1 MKEIEHIAE
10 DLFNKLRSAY
20 SSLQIGDASANKTL
34 EPEEARF
41 FDFVYESGGADIGSV
56 TITLVDDQFKVYYS
70 KELTESLG
78 ENKQQWFNFLREMRQ
93 FAKRR
98 LMTFDVRD
106 ITKSNLE
113 RKDFEFLRTQ
123 QQEFRDSD
131 MNEGKMYGS
140 IKSSYQ
146 DLGETA
152 KIIVRH
158 KRPVDEDV
166 RGSRSRHISKIF
178 IENTDGERMLLPF
191 KNLLGAR
198 AAARHVSEGG
208 QLHDDIGTHITNTVG
223 QMGQLKNFVNYSK
236 RNKLVNEDT
245 VDIVESVRDAYNNIR
260 QDLTRM
266 SSRRGYSNFAES
278 FEPVEV
284 TLSEDDLDA
293 MKDQFTVKKHDDNV
307 FESLPLINSIYK
319 TAMENKTNKL
329 NQIREFIDS
338 GDLMLE
344 SSPDSDMLARSV
356 QHSDVRGL
364 VQAALE
370 DINTRIVDNN
380 IIKEFAQAH
389 LNKELTESEE
399 SALAVQ
405 LAKKYVSDLG
415 RIAEDAE
422 YAERVRHFQVEDN
435 EFVDEA
441 QLVDEWADSIVDRL
455 EESLSAVK

>member
-1 MKEIEHIAE
+1 MKEIEHVAE
-10 DLFNKLRSAY
+10 DLFNKLRSVY
-20 SSLQIGDASANKTL
+20 PTLQIGDSSAMKTL
-34 EPEEARF
+34 EPEQARF
-41 FDFVYESGGADIGSV
+41 FDFMFEHEGADVGSV
-56 TITLVDDQFKVYYS
+56 TISLVDDHFKLFYS
-70 KELTESLG
+70 KELTEDLG
-78 ENKQQWFNFLREMRQ
+78 NNKQQWYNFLREMRQ

-113 RKDFEFLRTQ
+113 RRDFEFLRTQ

-131 MNEGKMYGS
+131 MNEAKMYGS

-178 IENTDGERMLLPF
+178 IENTAGERMLLPF

-198 AAARHVSEGG
+198 AAARHISEGG
-208 QLHDDIGTHITNTVG
+208 QLHDDIGAHITNTVG
-223 QMGQLKNFVNYSK
+223 QMSQLKNFINYTK

-245 VDIVESVRDAYNNIR
+245 VDIVESIRDAYTNIR

-266 SSRRGYSNFAES
+266 TSRRGYSNFVES
-278 FEPVEV
+278 FEPVEL
-284 TLSEDDLDA
+284 TLSEDDLDE

-319 TAMENKTNKL
+319 TAMANKVISL
-329 NQIREFIDS
+329 DQIKEFIEN

-344 SSPDSDMLARSV
+344 GSLDSDMLARSI
-356 QHSDVRGL
+356 QHTDVRDL

-370 DINTRIVDNN
+370 DISTRIVDND
-380 IIKEFAQAH
+380 IIKEFAQTH

-415 RIAEDAE
+415 RIAEDTE
-422 YAERVRHFQVEDN
+422 YVERVRHFQTEDN
-435 EFVDEA
+435 SLVDET
-441 QLVDEWADSIVDRL
+441 QLVDEWADNIVNNL
-455 EESLSAVK
+455 EEKLITVE

>member
-10 DLFNKLRSAY
+10 DLFNKLRSVY
-20 SSLQIGDASANKTL
+20 PTLQIGDASANKTL
-34 EPEEARF
+34 EPEDARF
-41 FDFVYESGGADIGSV
+41 FDFVFESGGADIGSV
-56 TITLVDDQFKVYYS
+56 TISLVDDQFKIYYS
-70 KELTESLG
+70 KELTEGLG
-78 ENKQQWFNFLREMRQ
+78 ENKQQWYNFLREMRQ

-198 AAARHVSEGG
+198 AAARHISEGG

-223 QMGQLKNFVNYSK
+223 QMAQLKNFVNYSK
-236 RNKLVNEDT
+236 RNKLVNENT

-266 SSRRGYSNFAES
+266 TSRRGYSNFAES
-278 FEPVEV
+278 FEPVET
-284 TLSEDDLDA
+284 TLSEDDLDE

-319 TAMENKTNKL
+319 TAMENKANKL
-329 NQIREFIDS
+329 GQIREFIES
-338 GDLMLE
+338 GDLVLE
-344 SSPDSDMLARSV
+344 SSLDSDMLARSIKHENV
-356 QHSDVRGL
+356 KGL

-370 DINTRIVDNN
+370 DISTRIVDND
-380 IIKEFAQAH
+380 IIKEFAQTH
-389 LNKELTESEE
+389 LNQELTESEE

-405 LAKKYVSDLG
+405 LAKKYVGDLG

-435 EFVDEA
+435 EFVDET
-441 QLVDEWADSIVDRL
+441 QLVDEWADDIVNKL
-455 EESLSAVK
+455 EESLSAN

>member
-10 DLFNKLRSAY
+10 DLFNKLRSVY
-20 SSLQIGDASANKTL
+20 PTLQIGDASANKTL
-34 EPEEARF
+34 EPEDARF
-41 FDFVYESGGADIGSV
+41 FDFVFESGGADIGSV
-56 TITLVDDQFKVYYS
+56 TISLVDDQFKIYYS
-70 KELTESLG
+70 KELTEGLG
-78 ENKQQWFNFLREMRQ
+78 ENKQQWYNFLREMRQ

-98 LMTFDVRD
+98 LMPFDVRD

-223 QMGQLKNFVNYSK
+223 QMAQLKNFVNYSK
-236 RNKLVNEDT
+236 RNKLVNENT

-266 SSRRGYSNFAES
+266 TSRRGYSNFAEN
-278 FEPVEV
+278 FEPVE
-284 TLSEDDLDA
+284 TILSEDDLDE

-319 TAMENKTNKL
+319 TAMENKANKL
-329 NQIREFIDS
+329 GQIREFIES
-338 GDLMLE
+338 GDLVLE
-344 SSPDSDMLARSV
+344 SSLDSDMLARSIKHENV
-356 QHSDVRGL
+356 KGL

-370 DINTRIVDNN
+370 DISTRIVDND
-380 IIKEFAQAH
+380 IIKEFAQTH
-389 LNKELTESEE
+389 LNQELTESEE

-405 LAKKYVSDLG
+405 LAKKYVGDLG

-435 EFVDEA
+435 EFVDET
-441 QLVDEWADSIVDRL
+441 QLVDEWADDIVNKL
-455 EESLSAVK
+455 EESLSAN

>member
-10 DLFNKLRSAY
+10 DLFNKLRSVY
-20 SSLQIGDASANKTL
+20 PTLQIGDASANKTL
-34 EPEEARF
+34 EPEDARF
-41 FDFVYESGGADIGSV
+41 FDFVFEAGGADIGSV
-56 TITLVDDQFKVYYS
+56 TISLVDDQFKIYYS
-70 KELTESLG
+70 KELTEGLG
-78 ENKQQWFNFLREMRQ
+78 ENKQQWYNFLREMRQ

-223 QMGQLKNFVNYSK
+223 QMAQLKNFVNYSK
-236 RNKLVNEDT
+236 RNKLVNENT

-266 SSRRGYSNFAES
+266 TSRRGYSNFAES
-278 FEPVEV
+278 FEPVET
-284 TLSEDDLDA
+284 TLSEDDLDE

-319 TAMENKTNKL
+319 TAMENKANKL
-329 NQIREFIDS
+329 GQIREFIES
-338 GDLMLE
+338 GDLVLE
-344 SSPDSDMLARSV
+344 SSLDSDMLARSIKHENV
-356 QHSDVRGL
+356 KGL

-370 DINTRIVDNN
+370 DISTRIVDND
-380 IIKEFAQAH
+380 IIKEFAQTH
-389 LNKELTESEE
+389 LNQELTESEE

-405 LAKKYVSDLG
+405 LAKKYVGDLG

-435 EFVDEA
+435 EFVDET
-441 QLVDEWADSIVDRL
+441 QLVDEWADDIVNKL
-455 EESLSAVK
+455 EESLSAN

>member
-10 DLFNKLRSAY
+10 DLFNKLRSVY
-20 SSLQIGDASANKTL
+20 PTLQIGDASANKTL
-34 EPEEARF
+34 EPEDARF
-41 FDFVYESGGADIGSV
+41 FDFVFESGGADIGSV
-56 TITLVDDQFKVYYS
+56 TISLVDDQFKIYYS
-70 KELTESLG
+70 KELTEGLG
-78 ENKQQWFNFLREMRQ
+78 ENKQQWYNFLREMRQ

-223 QMGQLKNFVNYSK
+223 QMAQLKNFVNYSK
-236 RNKLVNEDT
+236 RNKLVNENT

-266 SSRRGYSNFAES
+266 TSRRGYSNFAEN
-278 FEPVEV
+278 FEPVE
-284 TLSEDDLDA
+284 TILSEDDLDE

-319 TAMENKTNKL
+319 TAMENKANKL
-329 NQIREFIDS
+329 GQIREFIES
-338 GDLMLE
+338 GDLVLE
-344 SSPDSDMLARSV
+344 SSLDSDMLARSIKHENV
-356 QHSDVRGL
+356 KGL

-370 DINTRIVDNN
+370 DISTRIVDND
-380 IIKEFAQAH
+380 IIKEFAQTH
-389 LNKELTESEE
+389 LNQELTESEE

-405 LAKKYVSDLG
+405 LAKKYVGDLG

-435 EFVDEA
+435 EFVDET
-441 QLVDEWADSIVDRL
+441 QLVDEWADDIVNKL
-455 EESLSAVK
+455 EESLSAN

>member
-10 DLFNKLRSAY
+10 DLFNKLRSVY
-20 SSLQIGDASANKTL
+20 PTLQIGDASANKTL
-34 EPEEARF
+34 EPEDARF
-41 FDFVYESGGADIGSV
+41 FDFVFESGGADIGSV
-56 TITLVDDQFKVYYS
+56 TISLVDDQFKIYYS
-70 KELTESLG
+70 KELTEGLG
-78 ENKQQWFNFLREMRQ
+78 ENKQQWYNFLREMRQ

-223 QMGQLKNFVNYSK
+223 QMSQLKNFVNYSK
-236 RNKLVNEDT
+236 RNKLDNENT

-266 SSRRGYSNFAES
+266 TSRRGYSNFAEN
-278 FEPVEV
+278 FEPVET
-284 TLSEDDLDA
+284 TLSEDDLDE

-319 TAMENKTNKL
+319 TAMENKANKL
-329 NQIREFIDS
+329 GQIREFIES
-338 GDLMLE
+338 GDLVLE
-344 SSPDSDMLARSV
+344 SSLDSDMLARSIKHENV
-356 QHSDVRGL
+356 KGL

-370 DINTRIVDNN
+370 DISTRIVDND
-380 IIKEFAQAH
+380 IIKEFAQTH
-389 LNKELTESEE
+389 LNQELTESEE

-405 LAKKYVSDLG
+405 LAKKYVGDLG

-435 EFVDEA
+435 EFVDET
-441 QLVDEWADSIVDRL
+441 QLVDEWADDIVNKL
-455 EESLSAVK
+455 EESLSAN

>member
-10 DLFNKLRSAY
+10 DLFNKLRSVY
-20 SSLQIGDASANKTL
+20 PTLQIGDASANKTL
-34 EPEEARF
+34 EPEDARF
-41 FDFVYESGGADIGSV
+41 FDFVFESGGDDIGSV
-56 TITLVDDQFKVYYS
+56 TISLVDDQFKIYYS
-70 KELTESLG
+70 KELTEGLG
-78 ENKQQWFNFLREMRQ
+78 ENKQQWYNFLREMRQ

-223 QMGQLKNFVNYSK
+223 QMAQLKNFVNYSK
-236 RNKLVNEDT
+236 RNKLVNENT

-266 SSRRGYSNFAES
+266 TSRRGYSNFAEN
-278 FEPVEV
+278 FEPVE
-284 TLSEDDLDA
+284 TILSEDDLDE

-319 TAMENKTNKL
+319 TAMANKANKL
-329 NQIREFIDS
+329 GQIREFIES
-338 GDLMLE
+338 GDLVLE
-344 SSPDSDMLARSV
+344 SSLDSDMLARSIKHENV
-356 QHSDVRGL
+356 KGL

-370 DINTRIVDNN
+370 DISTRIVDND
-380 IIKEFAQAH
+380 IIKEFAQTH
-389 LNKELTESEE
+389 LDQELTESEE
-399 SALAVQ
+399 GALAVQ
-405 LAKKYVSDLG
+405 LAKKYVGDLG

-435 EFVDEA
+435 EFVDET
-441 QLVDEWADSIVDRL
+441 QLVDEWADDIVNKL
-455 EESLSAVK
+455 EESLSAN

>member
-10 DLFNKLRSAY
+10 DLFNKLRSVY
-20 SSLQIGDASANKTL
+20 PTLQIGDASANKTL
-34 EPEEARF
+34 EPEDARF
-41 FDFVYESGGADIGSV
+41 FDFVFESGGADIGSV
-56 TITLVDDQFKVYYS
+56 TISLVDDQFKIYYS
-70 KELTESLG
+70 KELTEGLG
-78 ENKQQWFNFLREMRQ
+78 ENKQQWYNFLREMRQ

-223 QMGQLKNFVNYSK
+223 QMAQLKNFVNYSK
-236 RNKLVNEDT
+236 RNKLVNENT

-266 SSRRGYSNFAES
+266 TSRRGYSNFAES

-284 TLSEDDLDA
+284 TLSEDDLDE

-319 TAMENKTNKL
+319 TAMENKANKL
-329 NQIREFIDS
+329 GQIREFIES
-338 GDLMLE
+338 GDLVLE
-344 SSPDSDMLARSV
+344 SSLDSDMLARSIKHENV
-356 QHSDVRGL
+356 KGL

-370 DINTRIVDNN
+370 DISTRIVDND
-380 IIKEFAQAH
+380 IIKEFAQTH
-389 LNKELTESEE
+389 LNQELTESEE

-405 LAKKYVSDLG
+405 LAKKYVGDLG

-435 EFVDEA
+435 EFVDET
-441 QLVDEWADSIVDRL
+441 QLVDEWADDIVNKL
-455 EESLSAVK
+455 EESLSAN

>member
-10 DLFNKLRSAY
+10 DLFNKLRSVY
-20 SSLQIGDASANKTL
+20 PTLQIGDASANKTL
-34 EPEEARF
+34 EPEDARF
-41 FDFVYESGGADIGSV
+41 FDFVFESGGADIGSV
-56 TITLVDDQFKVYYS
+56 TISLVDDQFKIYYS
-70 KELTESLG
+70 KELTEGLG
-78 ENKQQWFNFLREMRQ
+78 ENKQQWYNFLREMRQ

-223 QMGQLKNFVNYSK
+223 QMAQLKNFVNYSK
-236 RNKLVNEDT
+236 RNKLVNENT

-266 SSRRGYSNFAES
+266 TSRRGYSNFAEN
-278 FEPVEV
+278 FEPVE
-284 TLSEDDLDA
+284 TILSEDDLDE

-319 TAMENKTNKL
+319 TAMENKANKL
-329 NQIREFIDS
+329 GQIREFIES
-338 GDLMLE
+338 GDLVLE
-344 SSPDSDMLARSV
+344 SSLDSDMLARSIKHENV
-356 QHSDVRGL
+356 KGL

-370 DINTRIVDNN
+370 DISTRIVDND
-380 IIKEFAQAH
+380 IIKEFAQTH
-389 LNKELTESEE
+389 LNQELTESEE

-405 LAKKYVSDLG
+405 LAKKYVGDLG

-435 EFVDEA
+435 EFVDET
-441 QLVDEWADSIVDRL
+441 QLVDEWADSIVNKL
-455 EESLSAVK
+455 EESLSAN

>member
-10 DLFNKLRSAY
+10 DLFNKLRSVY
-20 SSLQIGDASANKTL
+20 PTLQIGDASANKTL
-34 EPEEARF
+34 EPEDARF
-41 FDFVYESGGADIGSV
+41 FDFVFESGGADIGSV
-56 TITLVDDQFKVYYS
+56 TISLVDDQFKIYYS
-70 KELTESLG
+70 KELTEGLG
-78 ENKQQWFNFLREMRQ
+78 ENKQQWYNFLREMRQ

-223 QMGQLKNFVNYSK
+223 QMAQLKNFVNYSK
-236 RNKLVNEDT
+236 RNKLVNENT

-266 SSRRGYSNFAES
+266 TSRRGYSNFAES

-284 TLSEDDLDA
+284 TLSEDDLDE

-319 TAMENKTNKL
+319 TAMENKANKL
-329 NQIREFIDS
+329 GQIKEFIES
-338 GDLMLE
+338 GDLVLE
-344 SSPDSDMLARSV
+344 SSLDSDMLARSIKHENV
-356 QHSDVRGL
+356 KGL

-370 DINTRIVDNN
+370 DISTRIVDND
-380 IIKEFAQAH
+380 IIKEFAQTH
-389 LNKELTESEE
+389 LNQELTESEE

-405 LAKKYVSDLG
+405 LAKKYVGDLG

-435 EFVDEA
+435 EFVDET
-441 QLVDEWADSIVDRL
+441 QLVDEWADDIVNKL
-455 EESLSAVK
+455 EESLSAN

>member
-10 DLFNKLRSAY
+10 DLFNKLRSVY
-20 SSLQIGDASANKTL
+20 PTLQIGDASANKTL
-34 EPEEARF
+34 EPEDARF
-41 FDFVYESGGADIGSV
+41 FDFVFESGGADIGSV
-56 TITLVDDQFKVYYS
+56 TISLIDDQFKIYYS

-78 ENKQQWFNFLREMRQ
+78 ENKQQWYNFLREMRQ

-223 QMGQLKNFVNYSK
+223 QMAQLKNFVNYSK
-236 RNKLVNEDT
+236 RNKLVNENT

-266 SSRRGYSNFAES
+266 TSRRGYSNFAEN
-278 FEPVEV
+278 FEPVE
-284 TLSEDDLDA
+284 TILSEDDLDE

-319 TAMENKTNKL
+319 TAMENKANKL
-329 NQIREFIDS
+329 GQIREFIES
-338 GDLMLE
+338 GDLVLE
-344 SSPDSDMLARSV
+344 SSLDSDMLARSIKHENV
-356 QHSDVRGL
+356 KGL

-370 DINTRIVDNN
+370 DISTRIVDND
-380 IIKEFAQAH
+380 IIKEFAQTH
-389 LNKELTESEE
+389 LDQELTESEE
-399 SALAVQ
+399 GALAVQ
-405 LAKKYVSDLG
+405 LAKKYVGDLG

-435 EFVDEA
+435 EFVDET
-441 QLVDEWADSIVDRL
+441 QLVDEWADDIVNKL
-455 EESLSAVK
+455 EESLSAN

>member
-10 DLFNKLRSAY
+10 DLFNKLRSVY
-20 SSLQIGDASANKTL
+20 PTLQIGDASANKTL
-34 EPEEARF
+34 EPEDARF
-41 FDFVYESGGADIGSV
+41 FDFVFESGGADIGSV
-56 TITLVDDQFKVYYS
+56 TISLVDDQFKIYYS
-70 KELTESLG
+70 KELTEGLG
-78 ENKQQWFNFLREMRQ
+78 ENKQQWYNFLREMRQ

-223 QMGQLKNFVNYSK
+223 QMAQLKNFVNYSK
-236 RNKLVNEDT
+236 RNKLVNENT

-266 SSRRGYSNFAES
+266 TSRRGYSNFAEN
-278 FEPVEV
+278 FEPVET
-284 TLSEDDLDA
+284 TLSEDDLDE

-319 TAMENKTNKL
+319 TAMENKANKL
-329 NQIREFIDS
+329 GQIREFIES
-338 GDLMLE
+338 GDLVLE
-344 SSPDSDMLARSV
+344 SSLDSDMLARSIKHENV
-356 QHSDVRGL
+356 KGL

-370 DINTRIVDNN
+370 DISTRIVDND
-380 IIKEFAQAH
+380 IIKEFAQTH
-389 LNKELTESEE
+389 LNQELTESEE

-405 LAKKYVSDLG
+405 LAKKYVGDLG

-435 EFVDEA
+435 EFVDET
-441 QLVDEWADSIVDRL
+441 QLVDEWADDIVNKL
-455 EESLSAVK
+455 EESLSAN

>member
-10 DLFNKLRSAY
+10 DLFNKLRSVY
-20 SSLQIGDASANKTL
+20 PTLQIGDASANKTL
-34 EPEEARF
+34 EPEDARF
-41 FDFVYESGGADIGSV
+41 FDFVFESGGADIGSV
-56 TITLVDDQFKVYYS
+56 TISLVDDQFKIYYS
-70 KELTESLG
+70 KELTEGLG
-78 ENKQQWFNFLREMRQ
+78 ENKQQWYNFLREMRQ

-223 QMGQLKNFVNYSK
+223 QMAQLKNFVNYSK
-236 RNKLVNEDT
+236 RNKLVNENT

-266 SSRRGYSNFAES
+266 TSRRGYSNFAEN

-284 TLSEDDLDA
+284 TLSEDNLDE

-319 TAMENKTNKL
+319 TAMENKANKL
-329 NQIREFIDS
+329 GQIREFIES
-338 GDLMLE
+338 GDLVLE
-344 SSPDSDMLARSV
+344 SSLDSDMLARSIKHENV
-356 QHSDVRGL
+356 KGL

-370 DINTRIVDNN
+370 DISTRIVDND
-380 IIKEFAQAH
+380 IIKEFAQTH
-389 LNKELTESEE
+389 LNQELTESEE

-405 LAKKYVSDLG
+405 LAKKYVGDLG

-435 EFVDEA
+435 EFVDET
-441 QLVDEWADSIVDRL
+441 QLVDEWADDIVNKL
-455 EESLSAVK
+455 EESLSAN

>member
-10 DLFNKLRSAY
+10 DLFNKLRSVY
-20 SSLQIGDASANKTL
+20 PTLQIGDASANKTL
-34 EPEEARF
+34 EPEDARF
-41 FDFVYESGGADIGSV
+41 FDFVFESGGADIGSV
-56 TITLVDDQFKVYYS
+56 TISLVDDQFKIYYS
-70 KELTESLG
+70 KELTEGLG
-78 ENKQQWFNFLREMRQ
+78 ENKQQWYNFLREMRQ

-223 QMGQLKNFVNYSK
+223 QMAQLKNFVNYSK
-236 RNKLVNEDT
+236 RNKLVNENT

-266 SSRRGYSNFAES
+266 TSRRGYSNFAES

-284 TLSEDDLDA
+284 TLSEDDLDE

-319 TAMENKTNKL
+319 TAMENKANKVG
-329 NQIREFIDS
+329 QFREFIES
-338 GDLMLE
+338 GDLVLE
-344 SSPDSDMLARSV
+344 SSLDSDMLARSIKHENV
-356 QHSDVRGL
+356 KGL

-370 DINTRIVDNN
+370 DISTRIVDND
-380 IIKEFAQAH
+380 IIKEFAQTH
-389 LNKELTESEE
+389 LNQELTESEE

-405 LAKKYVSDLG
+405 LAKKYVGDLG

-435 EFVDEA
+435 EFVDET
-441 QLVDEWADSIVDRL
+441 QLVDEWADDIVNKL
-455 EESLSAVK
+455 EESLSAN

>member
-10 DLFNKLRSAY
+10 DLLNKLRSVY
-20 SSLQIGDASANKTL
+20 PTLQIGDASANKTL
-34 EPEEARF
+34 EPEDARF
-41 FDFVYESGGADIGSV
+41 FDFVFESGGADIGSV
-56 TITLVDDQFKVYYS
+56 TISLVDDQFKIYYS
-70 KELTESLG
+70 KELTEGLG
-78 ENKQQWFNFLREMRQ
+78 ENKQQWYNFLREMRQ

-223 QMGQLKNFVNYSK
+223 QMAQLKNFVNYSK
-236 RNKLVNEDT
+236 RNKLVNENT

-266 SSRRGYSNFAES
+266 TSRRGYSNFAEN
-278 FEPVEV
+278 FEPVET
-284 TLSEDDLDA
+284 TLSEDDLDE

-319 TAMENKTNKL
+319 TAMENKANKL
-329 NQIREFIDS
+329 GQIREFIES
-338 GDLMLE
+338 GDLVLE
-344 SSPDSDMLARSV
+344 SSLDSDMLARSIKHENV
-356 QHSDVRGL
+356 KGL

-370 DINTRIVDNN
+370 DISTRIVDND
-380 IIKEFAQAH
+380 IIKEFAQTH
-389 LNKELTESEE
+389 LNQELTESEE

-405 LAKKYVSDLG
+405 LAKKYVGDLG

-435 EFVDEA
+435 EFVDET
-441 QLVDEWADSIVDRL
+441 QLVDEWADDIVNKL
-455 EESLSAVK
+455 EESLSAN

>member
-1 MKEIEHIAE
+1 MKEIEHVAE
-10 DLFNKLRSAY
+10 DLFNKLRSVY
-20 SSLQIGDASANKTL
+20 PTLQIGDSSAMRTL
-34 EPEEARF
+34 EPEQARF
-41 FDFVYESGGADIGSV
+41 FDFMFETESVDVGSV
-56 TITLVDDQFKVYYS
+56 TISLVDDHFKLYYS

-78 ENKQQWFNFLREMRQ
+78 EDKQQWYNFLREMRQ

-131 MNEGKMYGS
+131 MNEAKMYGS

-223 QMGQLKNFVNYSK
+223 QMGQLKNFINYTK

-245 VDIVESVRDAYNNIR
+245 VDIVESIRDAYTNIR

-266 SSRRGYSNFAES
+266 TSRRGYSNFVES
-278 FEPVEV
+278 FEPVEL
-284 TLSEDDLDA
+284 TLSEDDLDE

-319 TAMENKTNKL
+319 TAMANKVISL
-329 NQIREFIDS
+329 DQIKEFIEN

-344 SSPDSDMLARSV
+344 GSLDSDMLARSI
-356 QHSDVRGL
+356 QHTDVRDL

-370 DINTRIVDNN
+370 DISTRIVDND
-380 IIKEFAQAH
+380 IIKEFAQTH

-415 RIAEDAE
+415 RIAEDTE
-422 YAERVRHFQVEDN
+422 YVERVRHFQTEDN
-435 EFVDEA
+435 SLVDET
-441 QLVDEWADSIVDRL
+441 QLVDEWADNIVNNL
-455 EESLSAVK
+455 EEKLITVE

>member
-1 MKEIEHIAE
+1 
-10 DLFNKLRSAY
+10 
-20 SSLQIGDASANKTL
+20 
-34 EPEEARF
+34 
-41 FDFVYESGGADIGSV
+41 
-56 TITLVDDQFKVYYS
+56 
-70 KELTESLG
+70 
-78 ENKQQWFNFLREMRQ
+78 MRQ

-223 QMGQLKNFVNYSK
+223 QMAQLKNFVNYSK
-236 RNKLVNEDT
+236 RNKLVNENT

-266 SSRRGYSNFAES
+266 TSRRGYSNFAES

-284 TLSEDDLDA
+284 TLSEDDLDE

-307 FESLPLINSIYK
+307 FESLPLIN
-319 TAMENKTNKL
+319 L
-329 NQIREFIDS
+329 
-338 GDLMLE
+338 
-344 SSPDSDMLARSV
+344 
-356 QHSDVRGL
+356 
-364 VQAALE
+364 
-370 DINTRIVDNN
+370 
-380 IIKEFAQAH
+380 
-389 LNKELTESEE
+389 
-399 SALAVQ
+399 
-405 LAKKYVSDLG
+405 
-415 RIAEDAE
+415 
-422 YAERVRHFQVEDN
+422 
-435 EFVDEA
+435 
-441 QLVDEWADSIVDRL
+441 
-455 EESLSAVK
+455 SLIHI

>member
-10 DLFNKLRSAY
+10 DLFNKLRSVY
-20 SSLQIGDASANKTL
+20 PTLQIGDASANKTL
-34 EPEEARF
+34 EPEDARF
-41 FDFVYESGGADIGSV
+41 FDFVFESGGDDIGSV
-56 TITLVDDQFKVYYS
+56 TISLVDDQFKIYYS
-70 KELTESLG
+70 KELTEGLG
-78 ENKQQWFNFLREMRQ
+78 ENKQQWYNFLREMRQ

-223 QMGQLKNFVNYSK
+223 QMAQLKNFVNYSK
-236 RNKLVNEDT
+236 RNKLVNENT

-266 SSRRGYSNFAES
+266 TSRRGYSNFAEN
-278 FEPVEV
+278 FEPVET
-284 TLSEDDLDA
+284 TLSEDDLDE

-319 TAMENKTNKL
+319 TAMENKANKL
-329 NQIREFIDS
+329 GQIREFIES
-338 GDLMLE
+338 GDLVLE
-344 SSPDSDMLARSV
+344 SSLDSDMLARSIKHENV
-356 QHSDVRGL
+356 KGL

-370 DINTRIVDNN
+370 DISTRIVDND
-380 IIKEFAQAH
+380 IIKEFAQTH
-389 LNKELTESEE
+389 LNQELTESEE

-405 LAKKYVSDLG
+405 LAKKYVGDLG

-435 EFVDEA
+435 EFVDET
-441 QLVDEWADSIVDRL
+441 QLVDEWADDIVNKL
-455 EESLSAVK
+455 EESLSAN

>member
-10 DLFNKLRSAY
+10 DLFNKLRSVY
-20 SSLQIGDASANKTL
+20 PTLQIGDASANKTL
-34 EPEEARF
+34 EPEDARF
-41 FDFVYESGGADIGSV
+41 FDFVFESGGDDIGSV
-56 TITLVDDQFKVYYS
+56 TISLVDDQFKIYYS
-70 KELTESLG
+70 KELTEGLG
-78 ENKQQWFNFLREMRQ
+78 ENKQQWYNFLREMRQ

-223 QMGQLKNFVNYSK
+223 QMAQLKNFVNYSK
-236 RNKLVNEDT
+236 RNKLVNENT

-266 SSRRGYSNFAES
+266 TSRRGYSNFAEN
-278 FEPVEV
+278 FEPVE
-284 TLSEDDLDA
+284 TILSEDDLDE

-319 TAMENKTNKL
+319 TAMENKANKL
-329 NQIREFIDS
+329 GQIKEFIES
-338 GDLMLE
+338 GDLVLE
-344 SSPDSDMLARSV
+344 SSLDSDMLARSIKHENV
-356 QHSDVRGL
+356 KGL

-370 DINTRIVDNN
+370 DISTRIVDND
-380 IIKEFAQAH
+380 IIKEFAQTH
-389 LNKELTESEE
+389 LNQELTESEE

-405 LAKKYVSDLG
+405 LAKKYVGDLG

-435 EFVDEA
+435 EFVDET
-441 QLVDEWADSIVDRL
+441 QLVDEWADDIVNKL
-455 EESLSAVK
+455 EESLSAN

>member
-1 MKEIEHIAE
+1 MKEIEHVAE
-10 DLFNKLRSAY
+10 DLFNKLRSVY
-20 SSLQIGDASANKTL
+20 PTLQIGDSSAMKTL
-34 EPEEARF
+34 EPEQARF
-41 FDFVYESGGADIGSV
+41 FDFMFEHEGADVGSV
-56 TITLVDDQFKVYYS
+56 TISLVDDHFKLFYS
-70 KELTESLG
+70 KELTEDLG
-78 ENKQQWFNFLREMRQ
+78 NNKQQWYNFLREMRQ

-113 RKDFEFLRTQ
+113 RRDFEFLRTQ

-131 MNEGKMYGS
+131 MNEAKMYGS

-223 QMGQLKNFVNYSK
+223 QMGQLKNFINYTK

-245 VDIVESVRDAYNNIR
+245 VDIVESIRDAYTNIR

-266 SSRRGYSNFAES
+266 TSRRGYSNFVES
-278 FEPVEV
+278 FEPVEL
-284 TLSEDDLDA
+284 TLSEDDLDE

-319 TAMENKTNKL
+319 TAMANKVISL
-329 NQIREFIDS
+329 DQIKEFIEN

-344 SSPDSDMLARSV
+344 GSLDSDMLARSI
-356 QHSDVRGL
+356 QHTDVRDL

-370 DINTRIVDNN
+370 DISTRIVDND
-380 IIKEFAQAH
+380 IIKEFAQTH

-415 RIAEDAE
+415 RIAEDTE
-422 YAERVRHFQVEDN
+422 YVERVRHFQTEDN
-435 EFVDEA
+435 SLVDET
-441 QLVDEWADSIVDRL
+441 QLVDEWADNIVNNL
-455 EESLSAVK
+455 EEKLITVE

>member
-1 MKEIEHIAE
+1 MKEIEHVAE
-10 DLFNKLRSAY
+10 DLFNKLRSVY
-20 SSLQIGDASANKTL
+20 PTLQIGDSSAMKTL
-34 EPEEARF
+34 EPEQARF
-41 FDFVYESGGADIGSV
+41 FDFMFEHEGADVGSV
-56 TITLVDDQFKVYYS
+56 TISLVDDHFKLFYS
-70 KELTESLG
+70 KELTEDLG
-78 ENKQQWFNFLREMRQ
+78 NNKQQWYNFLREMRQ

-113 RKDFEFLRTQ
+113 RRDFEFLRTQ

-131 MNEGKMYGS
+131 MNEAKMYGS

-223 QMGQLKNFVNYSK
+223 QMGQLKNFINYTK

-245 VDIVESVRDAYNNIR
+245 VDIVESIRDAYTNIR

-266 SSRRGYSNFAES
+266 TSRRGYSNFVES
-278 FEPVEV
+278 FEPVEL
-284 TLSEDDLDA
+284 TLSEDDLDE

-319 TAMENKTNKL
+319 TAMANKVITL
-329 NQIREFIDS
+329 DQIKEFIEN

-344 SSPDSDMLARSV
+344 GSLDSDMLARSI
-356 QHSDVRGL
+356 QHTDVRDL

-370 DINTRIVDNN
+370 DISTRIVDND
-380 IIKEFAQAH
+380 IIKEFAQTH

-415 RIAEDAE
+415 RIAEDTE
-422 YAERVRHFQVEDN
+422 YVERVRHFQTEDN
-435 EFVDEA
+435 SLVDET
-441 QLVDEWADSIVDRL
+441 QLVDEWADNIVNNL
-455 EESLSAVK
+455 EEKLITVE

>member
-10 DLFNKLRSAY
+10 DLFNKLRSVY
-20 SSLQIGDASANKTL
+20 PTLQIGDASANKTL
-34 EPEEARF
+34 EPEDARF
-41 FDFVYESGGADIGSV
+41 FDFVFESGGDDIGSV
-56 TITLVDDQFKVYYS
+56 TISLVDDQFKIYYS
-70 KELTESLG
+70 KELTEGLG
-78 ENKQQWFNFLREMRQ
+78 ENKQQWYNFLREMRQ

-223 QMGQLKNFVNYSK
+223 QMAQLKNFVNYSK
-236 RNKLVNEDT
+236 RNKLVNENT

-266 SSRRGYSNFAES
+266 TSRRGYSNFAEN
-278 FEPVEV
+278 FEPVET
-284 TLSEDDLDA
+284 TLSEDDLDE

-319 TAMENKTNKL
+319 TAMENKANKL
-329 NQIREFIDS
+329 GQIREFIES
-338 GDLMLE
+338 GDLVLE
-344 SSPDSDMLARSV
+344 SSLDSDMLARSIKHENV
-356 QHSDVRGL
+356 KGL

-370 DINTRIVDNN
+370 DISTRIVDND
-380 IIKEFAQAH
+380 IIKEFAQTH
-389 LNKELTESEE
+389 LNQELTESEE

-405 LAKKYVSDLG
+405 LL
-415 RIAEDAE
+415 
-422 YAERVRHFQVEDN
+422 
-435 EFVDEA
+435 
-441 QLVDEWADSIVDRL
+441 
-455 EESLSAVK
+455 SLIHI

>member
-10 DLFNKLRSAY
+10 DLFNKLRSVY
-20 SSLQIGDASANKTL
+20 PTLQIGDASANKTL
-34 EPEEARF
+34 EPEDARF
-41 FDFVYESGGADIGSV
+41 FDFVFESGGADIGSV
-56 TITLVDDQFKVYYS
+56 TISLVDDQFKIYYS
-70 KELTESLG
+70 KELTEGLG
-78 ENKQQWFNFLREMRQ
+78 ENKQQWYNFLREMRQ

-223 QMGQLKNFVNYSK
+223 QMAQLKNFVNYSK
-236 RNKLVNEDT
+236 RNKLVNENT

-266 SSRRGYSNFAES
+266 TSRRGYSNFAEN
-278 FEPVEV
+278 FEPVE
-284 TLSEDDLDA
+284 TILSEDDLDE

-319 TAMENKTNKL
+319 TAMENKANKL
-329 NQIREFIDS
+329 GQIREFIES
-338 GDLMLE
+338 GDLVLE
-344 SSPDSDMLARSV
+344 SSLDSDMLARSIKHENV
-356 QHSDVRGL
+356 KGL

-370 DINTRIVDNN
+370 DISTRIVDND
-380 IIKEFAQAH
+380 IIKEFAQTH
-389 LNKELTESEE
+389 LDQELTESEE
-399 SALAVQ
+399 GALAVQ
-405 LAKKYVSDLG
+405 LAKKYVGDLG

-435 EFVDEA
+435 EFVDET
-441 QLVDEWADSIVDRL
+441 QLVVEWADDIVNKL
-455 EESLSAVK
+455 EESLSAN

>member
-10 DLFNKLRSAY
+10 DLFNKLRSVY
-20 SSLQIGDASANKTL
+20 PTLQIGDASANKTL
-34 EPEEARF
+34 EPEDARF
-41 FDFVYESGGADIGSV
+41 FDFVFESGGADIGSV
-56 TITLVDDQFKVYYS
+56 TISLVDDQFKIYYS
-70 KELTESLG
+70 KELTEGLG
-78 ENKQQWFNFLREMRQ
+78 ENKQQWYNFLREMRQ

-191 KNLLGAR
+191 KNLFGAR

-223 QMGQLKNFVNYSK
+223 QMAQLKNFVNYSK
-236 RNKLVNEDT
+236 RNKLVNENT

-266 SSRRGYSNFAES
+266 TSRRGYSNFAEN
-278 FEPVEV
+278 FEPVE
-284 TLSEDDLDA
+284 TILSEDDLDE

-319 TAMENKTNKL
+319 TAMANKANKL
-329 NQIREFIDS
+329 NQIREFIES
-338 GDLMLE
+338 GDLVLE
-344 SSPDSDMLARSV
+344 SSLDSDMLARSIKHENV
-356 QHSDVRGL
+356 KGL

-370 DINTRIVDNN
+370 DISTRIVDND
-380 IIKEFAQAH
+380 IIKEFAQTH
-389 LNKELTESEE
+389 LDQELTESEE
-399 SALAVQ
+399 GALAVQ
-405 LAKKYVSDLG
+405 LAKKYVGDLG

-435 EFVDEA
+435 EFVDET
-441 QLVDEWADSIVDRL
+441 QLVDEWADDIVNKL
-455 EESLSAVK
+455 EESLSAN

>member
-1 MKEIEHIAE
+1 
-10 DLFNKLRSAY
+10 
-20 SSLQIGDASANKTL
+20 
-34 EPEEARF
+34 
-41 FDFVYESGGADIGSV
+41 
-56 TITLVDDQFKVYYS
+56 
-70 KELTESLG
+70 
-78 ENKQQWFNFLREMRQ
+78 
-93 FAKRR
+93 
-98 LMTFDVRD
+98 
-106 ITKSNLE
+106 
-113 RKDFEFLRTQ
+113 
-123 QQEFRDSD
+123 
-131 MNEGKMYGS
+131 MYGS
-140 IKSSYQ
+140 VKSSYQ

-198 AAARHVSEGG
+198 AAARHISEGG
-208 QLHDDIGTHITNTVG
+208 HLHDDIGAHITNTVG
-223 QMGQLKNFVNYSK
+223 QMGQLKNFINYSK

-245 VDIVESVRDAYNNIR
+245 VDIIESVRDAYSNIR

-266 SSRRGYSNFAES
+266 ISCRGYNNFVEG
-278 FEPVEV
+278 FEPVELI
-284 TLSEDDLDA
+284 LSEDDLDE
-293 MKDQFTVKKHDDNV
+293 MKDRFTVKKHDDNV

-319 TAMENKTNKL
+319 TAMENKVSTL
-329 NQIREFIDS
+329 DQIREFIEN

-344 SSPDSDMLARSV
+344 GSLDSDMLARSV

-370 DINTRIVDNN
+370 DISTRIVDNN
-380 IIKEFAQAH
+380 IIKEFAQTH
-389 LNKELTESEE
+389 LNQELTESEE

-422 YAERVRHFQVEDN
+422 YAERVRHIRLEDN
-435 EFVDEA
+435 TQVDES
-441 QLVDEWADSIVDRL
+441 QLVDEWANNIVNNL
-455 EESLSAVK
+455 EEKLTTVE

>member
-1 MKEIEHIAE
+1 MKEIEHVAE
-10 DLFNKLRSAY
+10 DLFNKLRSVY
-20 SSLQIGDASANKTL
+20 PTLQIGDASANKTL
-34 EPEEARF
+34 EPEDARF
-41 FDFVYESGGADIGSV
+41 FDFVFESGGADIGSV
-56 TITLVDDQFKVYYS
+56 TISLVDDQFKIYYS
-70 KELTESLG
+70 KELTEGLG
-78 ENKQQWFNFLREMRQ
+78 ENKQQWYNFLREMRQ

-223 QMGQLKNFVNYSK
+223 QMAQLKNFVNYSK
-236 RNKLVNEDT
+236 RNKLVNENT

-266 SSRRGYSNFAES
+266 TSRRGYSNFAEN
-278 FEPVEV
+278 FEPVE
-284 TLSEDDLDA
+284 TILSEDDLDE

-319 TAMENKTNKL
+319 TAMENKANKL
-329 NQIREFIDS
+329 GQIREFIES
-338 GDLMLE
+338 GDLVLE
-344 SSPDSDMLARSV
+344 SSLDSDMLARSIKHENV
-356 QHSDVRGL
+356 KGL

-370 DINTRIVDNN
+370 DISTRIVDND
-380 IIKEFAQAH
+380 IIKEFAQTH
-389 LNKELTESEE
+389 LDQELTESEE
-399 SALAVQ
+399 GALAVQ
-405 LAKKYVSDLG
+405 LAKKYVGDLG

-435 EFVDEA
+435 EFVDET
-441 QLVDEWADSIVDRL
+441 QLVDEWADDIVNKL
-455 EESLSAVK
+455 EESLSAN

>member
-10 DLFNKLRSAY
+10 DLFNKLRSVY
-20 SSLQIGDASANKTL
+20 PTLQIGDASANKTL
-34 EPEEARF
+34 EPEDARF
-41 FDFVYESGGADIGSV
+41 FDFVFESGGADIGSV
-56 TITLVDDQFKVYYS
+56 TISLVDDQFKIYYS
-70 KELTESLG
+70 KELTEGLG
-78 ENKQQWFNFLREMRQ
+78 ENKQQWYNFLREMRQ

-223 QMGQLKNFVNYSK
+223 QMAQLKNFVNYSK
-236 RNKLVNEDT
+236 RNKLVNENT

-266 SSRRGYSNFAES
+266 TSRRGYSNFAES
-278 FEPVEV
+278 FEPVE
-284 TLSEDDLDA
+284 TILSEDDLDE

-319 TAMENKTNKL
+319 TAMENKANKL
-329 NQIREFIDS
+329 GQIREFIES
-338 GDLMLE
+338 GDLVLE
-344 SSPDSDMLARSV
+344 SSLDSDMLARSIKHENV
-356 QHSDVRGL
+356 KGL

-370 DINTRIVDNN
+370 DISTRIVDND
-380 IIKEFAQAH
+380 IIKEFAQTH
-389 LNKELTESEE
+389 LNQELTESEE

-405 LAKKYVSDLG
+405 LAKKYVGDLG

-435 EFVDEA
+435 EFVDET
-441 QLVDEWADSIVDRL
+441 QLVDEWADDIVNKL
-455 EESLSAVK
+455 EESLSAN

>member
-1 MKEIEHIAE
+1 MKEIEHVAE
-10 DLFNKLRSAY
+10 DLFNKLRSVY
-20 SSLQIGDASANKTL
+20 PTLQIGDASANKTL

-41 FDFVYESGGADIGSV
+41 FDFMFETQNADVGSV
-56 TITLVDDQFKVYYS
+56 TISLVDDHFKLYYS

-78 ENKQQWFNFLREMRQ
+78 ENKQQWYNFLREMRQ

-131 MNEGKMYGS
+131 MNEAKMYGS

-178 IENTDGERMLLPF
+178 IENTAGERMLLPF

-198 AAARHVSEGG
+198 AAARHISEGG
-208 QLHDDIGTHITNTVG
+208 QLHDDIGAHIINTVG
-223 QMGQLKNFVNYSK
+223 QMSQLKNFINYSN

-266 SSRRGYSNFAES
+266 SSRRGYGNFVEG
-278 FEPVEV
+278 FEPIELM
-284 TLSEDDLDA
+284 LSEDDLDE
-293 MKDQFTVKKHDDNV
+293 MKDRFTVKKHDDNV

-319 TAMENKTNKL
+319 TAMANKVSTL
-329 NQIREFIDS
+329 GQIKEFIEN

-344 SSPDSDMLARSV
+344 GSHDSDMLARSI
-356 QHSDVRGL
+356 QHSDVKDL

-370 DINTRIVDNN
+370 DISTRIVDND
-380 IIKEFAQAH
+380 IIREFVQTH

-422 YAERVRHFQVEDN
+422 YAERVRYFQTEDN
-435 EFVDEA
+435 SLVDET
-441 QLVDEWADSIVDRL
+441 QLVDEWADNIVNNL
-455 EESLSAVK
+455 EEKLITVE

>member
-10 DLFNKLRSAY
+10 DLFNKLRSVY
-20 SSLQIGDASANKTL
+20 PTLQIGDASANKTL
-34 EPEEARF
+34 EPEDARF
-41 FDFVYESGGADIGSV
+41 FDFVFESGGDDIGSV
-56 TITLVDDQFKVYYS
+56 TISLVDDQFKIYYS
-70 KELTESLG
+70 KELTEGLG
-78 ENKQQWFNFLREMRQ
+78 ENKQQWYNFLREMRQ

-223 QMGQLKNFVNYSK
+223 QMAQLKNFVNYSK
-236 RNKLVNEDT
+236 RNKLVNENT

-266 SSRRGYSNFAES
+266 TSRRGYSNFAEN
-278 FEPVEV
+278 FEPVE
-284 TLSEDDLDA
+284 TILSEDDLDE

-319 TAMENKTNKL
+319 TAMENKANKL
-329 NQIREFIDS
+329 GQIREFIES
-338 GDLMLE
+338 GDLVLE
-344 SSPDSDMLARSV
+344 SSLDSDMLARSIKHENV
-356 QHSDVRGL
+356 KGL

-370 DINTRIVDNN
+370 DISTRIVDND
-380 IIKEFAQAH
+380 IIKEFAQTH
-389 LNKELTESEE
+389 LNQELTESEE

-405 LAKKYVSDLG
+405 LAKKYVGDLG

-435 EFVDEA
+435 EFVDET
-441 QLVDEWADSIVDRL
+441 QLVDEWADDIVNKL
-455 EESLSAVK
+455 EESLSAN

>member
-1 MKEIEHIAE
+1 M
-10 DLFNKLRSAY
+10 
-20 SSLQIGDASANKTL
+20 
-34 EPEEARF
+34 
-41 FDFVYESGGADIGSV
+41 
-56 TITLVDDQFKVYYS
+56 
-70 KELTESLG
+70 TEGLG
-78 ENKQQWFNFLREMRQ
+78 ENKQQWYNFLREMRQ

-198 AAARHVSEGG
+198 AAARHISEGG

-223 QMGQLKNFVNYSK
+223 QMAQLKNFVNYSK
-236 RNKLVNEDT
+236 RNKLVNENT

-260 QDLTRM
+260 QDLTKM
-266 SSRRGYSNFAES
+266 TSRRGYSNFAEN

-284 TLSEDDLDA
+284 TLSEDDLDE

-319 TAMENKTNKL
+319 TAMENKANKL
-329 NQIREFIDS
+329 GQIREFIES
-338 GDLMLE
+338 GDLVLE
-344 SSPDSDMLARSV
+344 SSLDSDMLARSIKHENV
-356 QHSDVRGL
+356 KGL

-370 DINTRIVDNN
+370 DISTRIVDND
-380 IIKEFAQAH
+380 IIKEFAQTH
-389 LNKELTESEE
+389 LNQELTESEE

-405 LAKKYVSDLG
+405 LAKKYVGDLG

-435 EFVDEA
+435 EFVDET
-441 QLVDEWADSIVDRL
+441 QLVDEWADDIVNKL
-455 EESLSAVK
+455 EESLSAN

>member
-10 DLFNKLRSAY
+10 DLFNKLRSVY
-20 SSLQIGDASANKTL
+20 PTLQIGDASANKTL
-34 EPEEARF
+34 EPEDARF
-41 FDFVYESGGADIGSV
+41 FDFVFESGGADIGSV
-56 TITLVDDQFKVYYS
+56 TISLVDDQFKIYYS
-70 KELTESLG
+70 KELTEGLG
-78 ENKQQWFNFLREMRQ
+78 ENKQQWYNFLREMRQ

-223 QMGQLKNFVNYSK
+223 QMAQLKNFVNYSK
-236 RNKLVNEDT
+236 RNKLVNENT

-266 SSRRGYSNFAES
+266 TSRRGYSNFAES
-278 FEPVEV
+278 FEPVET
-284 TLSEDDLDA
+284 TLSEDDLDE

-319 TAMENKTNKL
+319 TAMENKANKL
-329 NQIREFIDS
+329 GQIREFIES
-338 GDLMLE
+338 GDLVLE
-344 SSPDSDMLARSV
+344 SSLDSDMLARSIKHENV
-356 QHSDVRGL
+356 KGL

-370 DINTRIVDNN
+370 DISTRIVDND
-380 IIKEFAQAH
+380 IIKEFAQTH
-389 LNKELTESEE
+389 LNQELTESEE

-405 LAKKYVSDLG
+405 LAKKYVGDLG

-435 EFVDEA
+435 EFVDET
-441 QLVDEWADSIVDRL
+441 QLVDEWADDIVNKL
-455 EESLSAVK
+455 EESLSAN

>member
-10 DLFNKLRSAY
+10 DLFNKLRSVY
-20 SSLQIGDASANKTL
+20 PTLQIGDASANKTL
-34 EPEEARF
+34 EPEDARF
-41 FDFVYESGGADIGSV
+41 FDFVFESGGADIGSV
-56 TITLVDDQFKVYYS
+56 TISLVDDQFKIYYS
-70 KELTESLG
+70 KELTEGLG
-78 ENKQQWFNFLREMRQ
+78 ENKQQWYNFLREMRQ

-223 QMGQLKNFVNYSK
+223 QMAQLKNFVNYSK
-236 RNKLVNEDT
+236 RNKLVNENT

-266 SSRRGYSNFAES
+266 TSRRGYSNFAES
-278 FEPVEV
+278 FEPVET
-284 TLSEDDLDA
+284 TLSEDDLDE

-319 TAMENKTNKL
+319 TAMENKANKL
-329 NQIREFIDS
+329 GQIREFIES
-338 GDLMLE
+338 GDLVLE
-344 SSPDSDMLARSV
+344 SSLDSDMLARSIKHENV
-356 QHSDVRGL
+356 KGL

-370 DINTRIVDNN
+370 DISTRIVDND
-380 IIKEFAQAH
+380 IIKEFAQTH
-389 LNKELTESEE
+389 LDQELTESEE
-399 SALAVQ
+399 GALAVQ
-405 LAKKYVSDLG
+405 LAKKYVGDLG

-435 EFVDEA
+435 EFVDET
-441 QLVDEWADSIVDRL
+441 QLVDEWADSIVNKL
-455 EESLSAVK
+455 EESLSAN